1 MAGEASGLKALPPV
15 EGAPTGRS
23 VPAGWER
30 ATCRGVK
37 WGMDKHPDGDTLT
50 RFLLERSGVRGV
62 LVHLDEAWQQIAGR
76 AHYPAEVAARLGET
90 CAAAA
95 LFTGHAKI
103 NGRLS
108 VQLRGTGALR
118 TLFAECTAA
127 DTVRGIAHYEEP
139 VPTPLGPRAFGE
151 GSVLAITIESTP
163 PGARE
168 LTRYQGL
175 VGLDADTLAG
185 AFEGYFQQSE
195 QLPTRV
201 LLASAGGRAAGLML
215 QQLPGGHGDADGWP
229 RAQALFDTL
238 GAAELADTP
247 VETLL
252 YRLFHEED
260 VRVLDRR
267 PLRFAC
273 SCSRER
279 VADMLR
285 SLGVDEARAAL
296 QDGVAEVNCDFCGQ
310 GYRFQPEQI
319 EALFSPAPTAPGSE
333 RLQ

>member
-1 MAGEASGLKALPPV
+1 
-15 EGAPTGRS
+15 
-23 VPAGWER
+23 
-30 ATCRGVK
+30 
-37 WGMDKHPDGDTLT
+37 MDKHPDADTLT
-50 RFLLERSGVRGV
+50 RFLLERSGVRGIV
-62 LVHLDEAWQQIAGR
+62 VHLDATWQRIAGR

-127 DTVRGIAHYEEP
+127 DTVRGIAHYAEP
-139 VPTPLGPRAFGE
+139 VPSPLTPRAFGE

-168 LTRYQGL
+168 MTRYQGL
-175 VGLDADTLAG
+175 VGLDADTLAE
-185 AFEGYFQQSE
+185 AFESYFQQSE

-201 LLASAGGRAAGLML
+201 LLASAEGRATGLML
-215 QQLPGGHGDADGWP
+215 QQLPGGHGDADGWA
-229 RAQALFDTL
+229 RTTALFETL
-238 GAAELADTP
+238 GEAELAATP

-252 YRLFHEED
+252 WRLFHEEE
-260 VRVLDRR
+260 VKVLGRK
-267 PLRFAC
+267 PLSFAC

-285 SLGVDEARAAL
+285 SLGPDEARASL
-296 QDGVAEVNCDFCGQ
+296 QDGVAEIHCDFCGE
-310 GYRFQPEQI
+310 GYRFQTEQI
-319 EALFSPAPTAPGSE
+319 EALFSKAPTAPGPTG
-333 RLQ
+333 LQ